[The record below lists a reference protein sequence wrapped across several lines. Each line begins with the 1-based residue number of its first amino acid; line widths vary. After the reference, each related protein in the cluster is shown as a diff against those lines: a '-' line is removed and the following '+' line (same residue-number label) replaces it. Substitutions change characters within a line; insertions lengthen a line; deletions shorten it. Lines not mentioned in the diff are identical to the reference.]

1 MAIHDLSSPR
11 TLDEELHPVQLQIL
25 QNMSE
30 SERVAL
36 WNDMTRATLEMS
48 FLNLQESY
56 PEATHRELM
65 YRFASLLYGEQLAS
79 EAYGKPW

>member
-1 MAIHDLSSPR
+1 MSIPAEPR
-11 TLDEELHPVQLQIL
+11 PRSLDEELHPVQLQIL

-30 SERVAL
+30 PERVAL

-48 FLNLQESY
+48 FLNLQETY
-56 PEATHRELM
+56 PDAGRRELM
-65 YRFASLLYGEQLAS
+65 YRFARQLYGEQLAS